1 MENFRQLCI
10 KENLRLRANV
20 IAAIRHFFDMHNYLE
35 VETPYRVPTQA
46 PESHIDAEKSG
57 SWFLH
62 TSPEICMKRLLS
74 AGYERIFQICR
85 CFRKNERGHRHLP
98 EMTILEWYRHEAD
111 YNDLMEEIQ
120 NLLRHIFKIIGL
132 HDTLIYQGQKIEAK
146 PPWEKLS
153 VKEAFER
160 FSMFSLK
167 QALDE
172 DRFDELLALEIE
184 PHLGI
189 DKPLFLVDYPIEKGA
204 LARPKADNASIAE
217 RFELYIAGLELCN
230 GFSELNDSKEQR
242 QRFQKEMTLQKALG
256 KSVYP
261 MPEKF
266 LKSLRQIPLSA
277 GCALGV
283 DRLVMLFADTPN
295 IDDVVA
301 FTPEEL

>member
-1 MENFRQLCI
+1 
-10 KENLRLRANV
+10 
-20 IAAIRHFFDMHNYLE
+20 
-35 VETPYRVPTQA
+35 
-46 PESHIDAEKSG
+46 
-57 SWFLH
+57 
-62 TSPEICMKRLLS
+62 MKRLLS

-261 MPEKF
+261 MPEKS